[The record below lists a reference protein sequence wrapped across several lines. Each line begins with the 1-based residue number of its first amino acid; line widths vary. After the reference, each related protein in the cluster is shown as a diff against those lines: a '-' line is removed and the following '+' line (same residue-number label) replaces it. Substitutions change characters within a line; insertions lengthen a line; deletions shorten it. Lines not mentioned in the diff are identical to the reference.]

1 MKTSSK
7 PVSAF
12 TLVELLVVIS
22 IVTILLGLL
31 IPAVQAAREAGRRA
45 KCANNLRQAALAIQM
60 YHNASNGLPALCTTY
75 KFYNATDKTDTETR
89 IGTCGAQIFLL
100 PFLEQEQVYDG
111 FEAFASLERIER
123 TPEQIY
129 VIEPFPPSYP
139 NVYVEG
145 AHPRHWASGVV
156 VPVFACPS
164 DSESGI
170 IESPSV
176 EYDHMAEKGFPFDYT
191 DWQFS
196 RSNLMFSMG
205 DAPLYN
211 CDIDTPATK
220 RGAFTP
226 HSWKSF
232 SDITDG
238 LSNTLCLAESIT
250 GRPTDWVAAYNGRA
264 AEKSD
269 ARRDVAA
276 APDGRDPGNMRVW
289 PSVCLW
295 SVNKVDPLKLD
306 KVEPW
311 GERGTYWF
319 AGRPLANGFSA
330 NLPPNSLTCSFGY
343 SGAGPVIGGVSSFHP
358 GGANTAMMD
367 GSVRFIRD
375 DIDTGDVFVPK
386 DRLLETNQAVEGKS
400 TYGVWGA
407 LGSING
413 GESAS
418 L

>member
-45 KCANNLRQAALAIQM
+45 KCAANLKQVALAVQM
-60 YHNASNGLPALCTTY
+60 YHNTHDGLPALCTTY
-75 KFYNATDKTDTETR
+75 KRYEFVEKTDTGTEV
-89 IGTCGAQIFLL
+89 GTCGVQIFLL
-100 PFLEQEQVYDG
+100 PYLEQGQVYEG
-111 FEAFASLERIER
+111 FEAFASSEPIDR
-123 TPEQIY
+123 TRPSHI
-129 VIEPFPPSYP
+129 IEPYPPTYP
-139 NVYVEG
+139 NVYVDGE
-145 AHPRHWASGVV
+145 HPRHWASGVV
-156 VPVFACPS
+156 IPVFACPS
-164 DSESGI
+164 DGESGVV
-170 IESPSV
+170 ESPAR
-176 EYDHMAEKGFPFDYT
+176 EYDNMQRAGYYFDYSI
-191 DWQFS
+191 WSFS
-196 RSNLMFSMG
+196 RRNIMFNMG

-232 SDITDG
+232 ADITDG

-250 GRPTDWVAAYNGRA
+250 GRPTDFAAAYN
-264 AEKSD
+264 KTYPKISD

-276 APDGRDPGNMRVW
+276 APDGRDPANMRVW
-289 PSVCLW
+289 PSVCLL
-295 SVNKVDPLKLD
+295 SVNKIDPLKLD
-306 KVEPW
+306 SVEPW
-311 GERGTYWF
+311 GERGAYWF
-319 AGRPLANGFSA
+319 IGKPLSNGFST

-343 SGAGPVIGGVSSFHP
+343 SAFGPVIGGVSSFHP

-367 GSVRFIRD
+367 GSVRFIHD